1 MAVKF
6 KKNTVHMN
14 VKGGDKS
21 DAAHDIA
28 HKVGE
33 ALTKGGGA
41 RGYLAVCF
49 SIPYRLVLHL
59 AALRN
64 EKLLLMVE
72 FERNW

>member
-14 VKGGDKS
+14 VKGGDTS

-41 RGYLAVCF
+41 RGYLAVRFC
-49 SIPYRLVLHL
+49 YLTQ
-59 AALRN
+59 
-64 EKLLLMVE
+64 
-72 FERNW
+72 